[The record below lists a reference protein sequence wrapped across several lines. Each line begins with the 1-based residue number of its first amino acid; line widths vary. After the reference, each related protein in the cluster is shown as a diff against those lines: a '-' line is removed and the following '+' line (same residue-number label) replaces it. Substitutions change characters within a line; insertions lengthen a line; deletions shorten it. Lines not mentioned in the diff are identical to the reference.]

1 VYQPVAKL
9 CLLVDNVP
17 SILTP
22 LQMIAGA
29 TLSNNQGVAIAT
41 DFSNAI
47 ASYTSTT
54 LLTPLFA
61 ALGNSASANLSP
73 LTLVSLETMG
83 ANSCPALSDSTPE
96 SYASNIGNILGPR
109 VQPTFSSNY
118 TTFNGSITGNTL
130 TVTTTPAPNPI
141 YVGLQI
147 GAVGTSANTFIIA
160 NTTGTGGTGNYTIT
174 PDQDV
179 PATTI
184 AANPSYASF
193 GNSINGFTGV
203 ITDIGNTYLGQGN
216 TTVFAQVFSS
226 AQGYIN
232 QNNDFINTAYNSQTY
247 LGSTFTSMNSLITGN
262 LTDVNL
268 ALPSFGSDLAKLGY
282 LIDLANLGNFGLPST
297 VFRQLATVTNLTP
310 RLTLALKQVGFTT
323 SQIERITDPDATLT
337 DTEEAK
343 LYRAMQLVTDVAL
356 QQVCDILRITL
367 PVTGV
372 NTTNQPQN
380 PGLTSMADLLNPVK
394 IFPTSYASLTVR
406 TYNQNTTSELRAI
419 YLDATGNVNSNL
431 LQYLPRYV
439 ITVVPA

>member
-1 VYQPVAKL
+1 MCLLAVKL

-41 DFSNAI
+41 NFTNAI
-47 ASYTSTT
+47 SSYTGTT
-54 LLTPLFA
+54 LLAPLFV
-61 ALGNSASANLSP
+61 ALGNSANANLSVT
-73 LTLVSLETMG
+73 TLNSLEVMA
-83 ANSCPALSDSTPE
+83 ANSCPALADSTPV

-109 VQPTFSSNY
+109 IQTTFTTNY
-118 TTFNGSITGNTL
+118 TTFSGNINGNVL
-130 TVTTTPAPNPI
+130 TVTSTPAPNLI

-147 GAVGTSANTFIIA
+147 GAVGTSANTFITADIS
-160 NTTGTGGTGNYTIT
+160 GGGGAGDYEIT

-179 PATTI
+179 PDTTI
-184 AANPSYASF
+184 AANPSYASY
-193 GNSINGFTGV
+193 GNSIAGFTGV

-216 TTVFAQVFSS
+216 TTVFAQVFSA

-268 ALPSFGSDLAKLGY
+268 ALPSFGSDLARLGY

-310 RLTLALKQVGFTT
+310 RITIALKQVGFTT
-323 SQIERITDPDATLT
+323 IQIERITDPDATLT

-343 LYRAMQLVTDVAL
+343 LYRAMLLVTDVAL

-367 PVTGV
+367 PVAGV
-372 NTTNQPQN
+372 NTTQPQN

-439 ITVVPA
+439 LTVVPA

>member
-1 VYQPVAKL
+1 
-9 CLLVDNVP
+9 
-17 SILTP
+17 
-22 LQMIAGA
+22 MIAGA
-29 TLSNNQGVAIAT
+29 TLGNNQGVAIAT
-41 DFSNAI
+41 DFANAVS
-47 ASYTSTT
+47 SYTGTT
-54 LLTPLFA
+54 LIAPLVA
-61 ALGNSASANLSP
+61 TLGNSASANLAP

-83 ANSCPALSDSTPE
+83 ANSCPALSDSTPT

-109 VQPTFSSNY
+109 IQPNFTVNY

-130 TVTTTPAPNPI
+130 TVTTTPSPNAI
-141 YVGLQI
+141 YVGLQL
-147 GAVGTSANTFIIA
+147 GAVGTSANTFITA
-160 NTTGTGGTGNYTIT
+160 DLGGGGGSGAYQVT
-174 PDQDV
+174 PNQEV

-193 GNSINGFTGV
+193 GNGITGFTGV

-216 TTVFAQVFSS
+216 TTVFAQVFAG
-226 AQGYIN
+226 AQSYIN

-268 ALPSFGSDLAKLGY
+268 ALTAFGSDLARLGY

-310 RLTLALKQVGFTT
+310 RITVALKQVGFTT
-323 SQIERITDPDATLT
+323 AQIERITDPDATLT

-343 LYRAMQLVTDVAL
+343 LYRAMLLVTGQAL
-356 QQVCDILRITL
+356 QQVCDILRIAL
-367 PVTGV
+367 PVAGV
-372 NTTNQPQN
+372 NTTQPEN

-406 TYNQNTTSELRAI
+406 TYNQNTTSELRSI
-419 YLDATGNVNSNL
+419 YLDATGNVNSKL
-431 LQYLPRYV
+431 TEYLPRYI